1 VCGIGA
7 PVSVAGEWQETAE
20 GKRYFYRLTFTPDEI
35 SALHFLG
42 PRGYCGASVLL
53 GCLDADTG
61 ECVLAEHEAH
71 EWREAAIDDGERHT
85 NEEWPYFTCAALP
98 LVRKLTELYE
108 RIV

>member
-1 VCGIGA
+1 M
-7 PVSVAGEWQETAE
+7 VAGGWEETAK

-42 PRGYCGASVLL
+42 PRGYCGGSVLL
-53 GCLDADTG
+53 GCLTMDDDGEYTG
-61 ECVLAEHEAH
+61 ECVLAECDAW

-85 NEEWPYFTCAALP
+85 NEEWPYFTCAGDSLLHK
-98 LVRKLTELYE
+98 LVTLYE